1 MKYIITENRL
11 NNLVVK
17 FLEHLFKDGVEN
29 ESWIDYDSGE
39 ENENIIVFYD
49 DDYKNN
55 IEHKPLF
62 EYIFKE
68 YYEELDT
75 ETQFTMINNWADK
88 APVIEILRND
98 LVETL
103 NSTFGMGEWKPGFKI
118 WFERTFELPIK
129 TIVS

>member
-17 FLEHLFKDGVEN
+17 FLEHMFKDKIYN
-29 ESWIDYDSGE
+29 ESSFNYDTEGRD
-39 ENENIIVFYD
+39 ENLIMFYD

-55 IEHKPLF
+55 IQYEPLF

-68 YYEELDT
+68 YYDNLDA
-75 ETQFTMINNWADK
+75 ETQFNMINRWGES
-88 APVIEILRND
+88 APLIEIIRND

-103 NSTFGMGEWKPGFKI
+103 NSTFGRGEWKPGFKI
-118 WFERTFELPIK
+118 WFEKTFELPVK
-129 TIVS
+129 TIVG

>member
-17 FLEHLFKDGVEN
+17 FLEHMFKDKIYN
-29 ESWIDYDSGE
+29 ESGFNYDIDAYD
-39 ENENIIVFYD
+39 ENLIMFYD

-55 IEHKPLF
+55 IEYEPLF

-68 YYEELDT
+68 YYEELDP
-75 ETQFTMINNWADK
+75 ETINNWAEK
-88 APVIEILRND
+88 APLIEIIRNE

-103 NSTFGMGEWKPGFKI
+103 NSTFGRGEWKPGFKI
-118 WFERTFELPIK
+118 WFERTFELPVK
-129 TIVS
+129 TIAG

>member
-11 NNLVVK
+11 NKVVVL
-17 FLEHLFKDGVEN
+17 FLEHLFKDGIYKVLWN
-29 ESWIDYDSGE
+29 EAETPE

-55 IEHKPLF
+55 IEFEPLF

-68 YYEELDT
+68 YYESLDP
-75 ETQFTMINNWADK
+75 ESNINMINNWAEK
-88 APVIEILRND
+88 APLIEIIRND

-103 NSTFGMGEWKPGFKI
+103 NSTFGRGEWKPGFKI
-118 WFERTFELPIK
+118 WFEKTFELPVK
-129 TIVS
+129 TIAG

>member
-11 NNLVVK
+11 NKVVVL
-17 FLEHLFKDGVEN
+17 FLEHLFKDGIYKVLWN
-29 ESWIDYDSGE
+29 EAETPE

-55 IEHKPLF
+55 IEYEPLF

-68 YYEELDT
+68 YYEGLDPDSSWVI
-75 ETQFTMINNWADK
+75 INNWADK
-88 APVIEILRND
+88 APLIEIIRND

-103 NSTFGMGEWKPGFKI
+103 NSTFGRGEWKPGFKI
-118 WFERTFELPIK
+118 WFEKTFELPVK
-129 TIVS
+129 TISG